1 MALSIKFKLIM
12 LGLIVLLVPLT
23 LLGLVSIIQS
33 KNSLTEI
40 SHEQLIKRSAEI
52 SDSVYNVLGREE
64 KLIASIALGKTAE
77 YAFSDSRHPS
87 GMPDGSRYSELNEEF
102 ITLKNTKLIGNDY
115 QVILAADLN
124 GIVRAASSADYIG
137 VDLSERDYLQTAF
150 KGEVN
155 IGQPN
160 LNKVTNEPFVA
171 IAAPIYNEQG
181 AVSGAAAIVLYLDF
195 LWELISD
202 STIGETGYAY
212 ITDSNALM
220 IAHPDPA
227 TLFELNIGTLEGM
240 EGIVEQF
247 KRGESGLEGY
257 IYKGEPKTAG
267 FAVVEKTGWGVFLT
281 QTDADFLRAS
291 NAIRNQLIIV
301 AAAAFLIAFA
311 AFYFFSNTITSAI
324 RRIVVFANDV
334 AEGRLYTEVDIK
346 RKDELGNMADALSRM
361 QDQLRSVVGSVV
373 DSSEQVSSG
382 ARQLAQSSEQLSTGA
397 TEQAANAEEV
407 SASVEQMGSN
417 IMQNTDNASKTEEI
431 ASQAAVDIENGGAS
445 VIEAVES
452 MNEIAHKISIIEEIA
467 RNTNLLSLN
476 AAIEAARAGEHGKG
490 FAVVASE
497 VGKLA
502 ATSQQ
507 AALEIQELAKTS
519 VLKSDKAGEQIKTVV
534 PGIRS
539 TAELVAEISAASHE
553 QSSGVEQINAAM
565 IQLDQVIQQNAASS
579 EEVSSM
585 SEELSSQAEMLL
597 DIIRFFKLESETP
610 YSNQN
615 LLESDTHGIPEDIG
629 A

>member
-1 MALSIKFKLIM
+1 MTLSIKFKLVL
-12 LGLIVLLVPLT
+12 LGLIILLVPLT
-23 LLGLVSIIQS
+23 LLGVVSIIQS
-33 KNSLTEI
+33 KNSLTEMA
-40 SHEQLIKRSAEI
+40 HEQLVKRSSEI
-52 SDSVYNVLGREE
+52 SDSVYNVLSREE
-64 KLIASIALGKTAE
+64 KLISSIALGKTAE
-77 YAFSDSRHPS
+77 YTFSD
-87 GMPDGSRYSELNEEF
+87 GRYSGEITDELRFAELTDELLA
-102 ITLKNTKLIGNDY
+102 LKNTPLIGEDY
-115 QVILAADLN
+115 QVILAADRN
-124 GIVRAASSADYIG
+124 GIVKAASSEDYFNLDLSDRDYIQ
-137 VDLSERDYLQTAF
+137 DALR
-150 KGEVN
+150 GEVN
-155 IGQPN
+155 IGGAN
-160 LNKVTNEPFVA
+160 LNKVTNEPFVP
-171 IAAPIYNEQG
+171 IAAPIYDESG
-181 AVSGAAAIVLYLDF
+181 AVAGAAAIVLKLGF
-195 LWELISD
+195 LWDLISD
-202 STIGETGYAY
+202 STIGETGYTY
-212 ITDSNALM
+212 ITDENALM

-247 KRGESGLEGY
+247 ARGESGLEGY

-267 FAVVEKTGWGVFLT
+267 FAVVENTGWGVFLT

-291 NAIRNQLIIV
+291 NAIRTQLTIV

-311 AFYFFSNTITSAI
+311 VFYFFSNTITSAI
-324 RRIVVFANDV
+324 KRIVIFANDV
-334 AEGRLYTEVDIK
+334 AEGRLYTTVDIH
-346 RKDELGNMADALSRM
+346 RKDEIGKMAEALTQM
-361 QDQLRSVVGSVV
+361 QDKLRAVVGSVM

-407 SASVEQMGSN
+407 SASVEQMGAN

-431 ASQAAVDIENGGAS
+431 ASQAAVDIENGGTS
-445 VIEAVES
+445 VLEAVES

-502 ATSQQ
+502 ATSQH
-507 AALEIQELAKTS
+507 AALEIQELAKVS
-519 VLKSDKAGEQIKTVV
+519 VIKSDKAGEQIQTVV
-534 PGIRS
+534 PNIRS

-565 IQLDQVIQQNAASS
+565 LQLDQVIQENAASS

-597 DIIRFFKLESETP
+597 EIIRFFKLEAERS
-610 YSNQN
+610 YNSQN
-615 LLESDTHGIPEDIG
+615 LIETTAGV
-629 A
+629 

>member
-1 MALSIKFKLIM
+1 MAISIRFKLVL
-12 LGLIVLLVPLT
+12 LGLIVLLIPLG
-23 LLGLVSIIQS
+23 LLGVVSILQS
-33 KNSLTEI
+33 RNALTEMA
-40 SHEQLIKRSAEI
+40 HEQLIKRSSEI

-64 KLIASIALGKTAE
+64 KVISSIAYGRIATI
-77 YAFSDSRHPS
+77 AFSSVGNIEEPEHFAD
-87 GMPDGSRYSELNEEF
+87 LNHDL
-102 ITLKNTKLIGNDY
+102 TLIKNTPLIGEDY
-115 QVILAADLN
+115 QVLLAADLN
-124 GIVRAASSADYIG
+124 GIVRASSSEDYIG
-137 VDLSERDYLQTAF
+137 VDLSERDYLQKAF

-155 IGQPN
+155 IGQPS

-181 AVSGAAAIVLYLDF
+181 AVAGAAAIVLYLDF
-195 LWELISD
+195 LWELISE
-202 STIGETGYAY
+202 STIGKTGYTY
-212 ITDSNALM
+212 ITDANGLM
-220 IAHPDPA
+220 IAHPDPS
-227 TLFELNIGTLEGM
+227 TLFELDIKNLEGM

-247 KRGESGLEGY
+247 QRGESGLESY

-281 QTDADFLRAS
+281 QTNADFLSAS
-291 NAIRNQLIIV
+291 NSIRRQLLIV
-301 AAAAFLIAFA
+301 AIAAFVVAFGI
-311 AFYFFSNTITSAI
+311 FFLFANTITSALT
-324 RRIVVFANDV
+324 RIVKFANDV
-334 AEGRLYTEVDIK
+334 SEGQLYTTVEIK
-346 RKDELGNMADALSRM
+346 QKDEIGKMAEALTQM
-361 QDQLRSVVGSVV
+361 QDKLREVVGGVI

-382 ARQLAQSSEQLSTGA
+382 AQQLAQSSEQMSTGA

-431 ASQAAVDIENGGAS
+431 ASQAAADIQDGGSA
-445 VIEAVES
+445 VLEAVAS
-452 MNEIAHKISIIEEIA
+452 MNEIAEKISVIEEIA

-507 AALEIQELAKTS
+507 AALEIQELARIS
-519 VLKSDKAGEQIKTVV
+519 VQKSDKAGEQIQKVV
-534 PGIRS
+534 PDIRS

-553 QSSGVEQINAAM
+553 QNTGVEQINAAM
-565 IQLDQVIQQNAASS
+565 TQLDQVIQQNAAAS

-585 SEELSSQAEMLL
+585 SEELNSQAEMLL
-597 DIIRFFKLESETP
+597 DMIKFFKLEND
-610 YSNQN
+610 YSGSMSQQSMI
-615 LLESDTHGIPEDIG
+615 EYDEPVAD
-629 A
+629 